1 MHHLTLVQWSVIG
14 ISAVTN
20 LFFIEEIASGQTT
33 APLLARKYTTQ
44 AKEVQSLMGAPYR
57 ALSDGRII
65 LGGTVGIAGSHQVAG
80 IDWLACVNRDGRVL
94 WSVRADEQPD
104 AASLFP
110 LTSDGD
116 SIWSGGLRK
125 DGIFRFARFN
135 AVSLK
140 KEASIQLTF
149 PSPSHSAPCLQLHSF
164 AEKRADLQVSL
175 VQGSGNS
182 IRVALLSSEMRVIFD
197 KSYTFTFLK
206 GDKSLG
212 EPGNGYLIRL
222 PEKTGYYLCLRH
234 SIPVGGRHGVGI
246 LRLTNDG
253 AIKWANGYPVSNS
266 EFETETHIGA
276 DGAIL
281 LNLSNIAGVKN
292 GPLVKVAPDGIIS
305 WAQSY
310 PGLEGVSV
318 ANSNFA
324 WTPHRFVEPYLYA
337 WAGQL
342 VSVKLFT
349 QLLGLNYST
358 GEIEK
363 QVKFTTPGGGFYMEK
378 SSDSIYVALLDMNFH
393 SSKGFLVR
401 LGHDL
406 NIRSACAVRN
416 VEFHW
421 PAICALS
428 PGKLLA
434 SYSYPTQKTLV
445 IQEVDD
451 NLENE
456 NICGILQKA
465 DLAVTKS
472 NFQARPIPMTVLP
485 LRARYNPLDRQQWQ
499 SRRHVVL
506 LRLQCRWEACPREE
520 VLACSQLLRELSRRS
535 KRLQKNK
542 MSSELICDS
551 YRFPERDRGRRD
563 PVCQG

>member
-1 MHHLTLVQWSVIG
+1 MAALHRKLVLRSVLG
-14 ISAVTN
+14 ISAVSN
-20 LFFIEEIASGQTT
+20 LFFVAELASGQTT
-33 APLLARKYTTQ
+33 EPFLARKYITQ
-44 AKEVQSLMGAPYR
+44 AKEVQSILGSAYR
-57 ALSDGRII
+57 SLADGRIL
-65 LGGTVGIAGSHQVAG
+65 LGGDVGIAGSHQLAG
-80 IDWLACVNRDGRVL
+80 IDWLACLNQGGGVL
-94 WSVRADEQPD
+94 WSVRADEEPD
-104 AASLFP
+104 AVSLFP

-116 SIWSGGLRK
+116 SIWNGGLRK

-140 KEASIQLTF
+140 KEASIQMTF
-149 PSPSHSAPCLQLHSF
+149 PSPSHSAPFLQLHSF
-164 AEKRADLQVSL
+164 TEGRADLQVSL
-175 VQGSGNS
+175 MQGSGNS

-197 KSYTFTFLK
+197 KSYSFTFLK
-206 GDKSLG
+206 GDKDLG
-212 EPGNGYLIRL
+212 GPGNGYLVRL
-222 PEKTGYYLCLRH
+222 PDKTGYYLCLRH
-234 SIPVGGRHGVGI
+234 SIRVGGRQGVGI

-292 GPLVKVAPDGIIS
+292 SPLVKVAPDGTIS

-310 PGLEGVSV
+310 PGLDGVSV
-318 ANSNFA
+318 ANASSP
-324 WTPHRFVEPYLYA
+324 WVPHRFIEPYLYA

-342 VSVKLFT
+342 VSVKLYT

-358 GEIEK
+358 GQIEK
-363 QVKFTTPGGGFYMEK
+363 QVRFTTPGGGFYMEE
-378 SSDSIYVALLDMNFH
+378 SSDSIYVSLLDGNFH

-434 SYSYPTQKTLV
+434 SYSYPTQKTVV
-445 IQEVDD
+445 IQAVDD
-451 NLENE
+451 NLEGGNS
-456 NICGILQKA
+456 CGILQKA
-465 DLAVTKS
+465 DLAVSKS
-472 NFQARPIPMTVLP
+472 NFQARSIPMTAVPLPDITVGDVNSATKEEADLKLLP
-485 LRARYNPLDRQQWQ
+485 LPL
-499 SRRHVVL
+499 
-506 LRLQCRWEACPREE
+506 EE
-520 VLACSQLLRELSRRS
+520 VPCEN
-535 KRLQKNK
+535 KR
-542 MSSELICDS
+542 
-551 YRFPERDRGRRD
+551 
-563 PVCQG
+563 